1 MAKYKLQI
9 DETRVFRSTLV
20 VETDMTEDE
29 LDSKLDEIERTVEC
43 DMNDLIHAL
52 TGAEIKIIGAD
63 FDFDGKGELESLKIP
78 EMEEVE

>member
-29 LDSKLDEIERTVEC
+29 LDSKLDEIERNHNADTS
-43 DMNDLIHAL
+43 DLILDLECA
-52 TGAEIKIIGAD
+52 GMKIIEESID
-63 FDFDGKGELESLKIP
+63 EDGELQSLEIP
-78 EMEEVE
+78 DMEEVE